1 MNARTRERHNLIEH
15 VTFRGDE
22 YLFYPALPLDVVI
35 VRGTHADE
43 DGNLTTDEEVMKL
56 EVLHAV
62 LAARRYGAKVLAQVK
77 YRVAKGSLHPKS
89 ITVPGNLIDAIVVC
103 EEPQTDHRQTSSW
116 AFDPALCG
124 DIQLPAAQNAPLPLD
139 LRKLIG
145 RIACRYLTPGCVIN
159 LGTGIPNDVIG
170 AIIHEE
176 QLGEQVTI
184 TVESGIYGGQQ
195 AGGVDF
201 GIGRNLSA
209 MISHQDQMLYYNG
222 AGVDITFMGAGEMD
236 PHGHVNATR
245 LGASCPGAGGF
256 IDITQNAR
264 HVVFCSS
271 FTAKGL
277 EIACEHGAL
286 HIRREGEVRKFV
298 AGVNQISYNGEL
310 ARAKGQT
317 MHYVTE
323 RAVFELRPEGP
334 VLTEIAPGI
343 DLERDILAHMD
354 FHPAIAADLQV
365 MDSRLFAPPPCGLAE
380 HLSRNSSSDS

>member
-1 MNARTRERHNLIEH
+1 M
-15 VTFRGDE
+15 
-22 YLFYPALPLDVVI
+22 
-35 VRGTHADE
+35 RGTHADE

-184 TVESGIYGGQQ
+184 TVESGST
-195 AGGVDF
+195 AGSRRVAW
-201 GIGRNLSA
+201 ISVSA
-209 MISHQDQMLYYNG
+209 VI
-222 AGVDITFMGAGEMD
+222 
-236 PHGHVNATR
+236 
-245 LGASCPGAGGF
+245 
-256 IDITQNAR
+256 
-264 HVVFCSS
+264 
-271 FTAKGL
+271 
-277 EIACEHGAL
+277 
-286 HIRREGEVRKFV
+286 
-298 AGVNQISYNGEL
+298 
-310 ARAKGQT
+310 
-317 MHYVTE
+317 
-323 RAVFELRPEGP
+323 
-334 VLTEIAPGI
+334 
-343 DLERDILAHMD
+343 
-354 FHPAIAADLQV
+354 
-365 MDSRLFAPPPCGLAE
+365 
-380 HLSRNSSSDS
+380 